1 MDPRQELVSYL
12 RRQLVGPVHGDD
24 ETLDAPPDRQY
35 LMGTL
40 YPQEADLQGQLD
52 LAKEEFDGA
61 GTERGAEDAAPA
73 GDPVPESNSWLP
85 SSLGFTFYT
94 DAETLEVEC
103 SAARY
108 LTRSRSGQRGRTW
121 QRVVL
126 PAETHLL
133 GPGRDQISV
142 LDGRAE
148 LRVRRRNFGSGKLVT
163 VALVNV
169 ARHDPAVG
177 RNAHWDGML
186 FQVELRARP
195 VDGQVL
201 QYPSVRLASRD
212 PEEQELRLQYR
223 HVRTHAVGHG
233 CAVEELRDGDGQAV
247 TGLRAAVM
255 PEAEVTGV
263 RAAGLTDTPVLSLV
277 HLADPAVSADQLHE
291 ELAEFA
297 SAYRAWYVGQL
308 NTEVPEWGREAA
320 ERVLGRIGAAVSRI
334 ESGVRTLCD
343 PRRPELLRAFRAAN
357 HAMALQMRHSAAD
370 LAGTRRPRRDD
381 GVPPDPQPYADARWR
396 PFQLAF
402 FLLAVGG
409 AGAPPRAAPGRPD
422 QNKVAARGGKYDAE
436 ISIAQHIKT

>member
-12 RRQLVGPVHGDD
+12 RRQLVGPVGGDD

-52 LAKEEFDGA
+52 LAKEEFEGA
-61 GTERGAEDAAPA
+61 GTERGSEDTAPA

-85 SSLGFTFYT
+85 SSLGFSFYT

-121 QRVVL
+121 QRVAI

-133 GPGRDQISV
+133 GSDRHHVSV
-142 LDGRAE
+142 LDSRAE
-148 LRVRRRNFGSGKLVT
+148 LRITRRDFGAGKLVT
-163 VALVNV
+163 VALVN
-169 ARHDPAVG
+169 AAQYDPASG
-177 RNAHWDGML
+177 KNAHWDGML

-233 CAVEELRDGDGQAV
+233 CAVEELRDDDGQAV

-263 RAAGLTDTPVLSLV
+263 RAAGLTDTPVLSLT
-277 HLADPAVSADQLHE
+277 HLADPAISVDQLRE
-291 ELAEFA
+291 ELADFA

-320 ERVLGRIGAAVSRI
+320 ERVLGRIGTAVSRI

-343 PRRPELLRAFRAAN
+343 PRRPELLHAFRAAN

-381 GVPPDPQPYADARWR
+381 GVPPDPQPYADATWR

-409 AGAPPRAAPGRPD
+409 GRGPPPPPPPPPRQVRVAP
-422 QNKVAARGGKYDAE
+422 RGG
-436 ISIAQHIKT
+436 QTGGCLL